1 MISQR
6 QVRKYGRP
14 LAHLACALPLVV
26 LLLRIEGIGGLNLGE
41 NPSTEIRVFLGLWGL
56 RLLLLTLAMS
66 PLRWITGKPWPLQFR
81 RLLGLWSFTYIFI
94 HFVTYFRLAESR
106 KLSFLADVEAR
117 PFIVIGLAAFVL
129 MIPLALTSTSISQ
142 QKLGIRWMKLH
153 RMVYAIAVLGCGHF
167 LWQAPS
173 DIYESLAYCAIAVL
187 LLGSR
192 FWKSKQRQRLVE
204 AGTTD

>member
-94 HFVTYFRLAESR
+94 HFVTYFSLTGHACAMHCRALATPTS
-106 KLSFLADVEAR
+106 AR
-117 PFIVIGLAAFVL
+117 PALRRRWAPGNRGRRASVIWRRNTRRPAR
-129 MIPLALTSTSISQ
+129 P
-142 QKLGIRWMKLH
+142 R
-153 RMVYAIAVLGCGHF
+153 
-167 LWQAPS
+167 
-173 DIYESLAYCAIAVL
+173 
-187 LLGSR
+187 
-192 FWKSKQRQRLVE
+192 
-204 AGTTD
+204 